1 MNVKK
6 ILEFHESLRDSKC
19 TGCLESNNDGIKGNF
34 FSFHFAKIN
43 LVVSRLD
50 T

>member
-19 TGCLESNNDGIKGNF
+19 TGCLESNDGIKGNF

-43 LVVSRLD
+43 LIVSRLD